1 MFKYHRV
8 IAPSYGQHVKRSK
21 TLVKCPWQY
30 FYKTCLLL
38 WSKLTWETSL
48 LLIFELLQVFIET
61 LTADHRYSL
70 CYIWNLQVLHQMQLS
85 KKLKTF
91 PQFFFPF
98 FLLAYLFSKLPTV
111 KGTVTQMFK
120 YRRVIAPFYRQHVKR
135 SKTLVKCPWEYFYK
149 TRLLL
154 WSKLTWET
162 SLLLIFELLR
172 VFIETLTADHRYSL
186 SYIWNLQVLHQ
197 MSLSKKLKTFPEF
210 FFAFLKSS
218 SNFEHFEKKD
228 DIHSQCISEIIDCQ
242 IYG

>member
-1 MFKYHRV
+1 MQLSKILKTFSQHFAQLVQSTSNFKHFERNILMLPYVFSKLPTVKRTVTQMFKYHRV
-8 IAPSYGQHVKRSK
+8 IAPFYRQHVKRSK
-21 TLVKCPWQY
+21 TLVKCPWEY

-48 LLIFELLQVFIET
+48 LLIFELLRVFIET

-98 FLLAYLFSKLPTV
+98 
-111 KGTVTQMFK
+111 
-120 YRRVIAPFYRQHVKR
+120 
-135 SKTLVKCPWEYFYK
+135 
-149 TRLLL
+149 
-154 WSKLTWET
+154 
-162 SLLLIFELLR
+162 
-172 VFIETLTADHRYSL
+172 
-186 SYIWNLQVLHQ
+186 
-197 MSLSKKLKTFPEF
+197 
-210 FFAFLKSS
+210 LKSS

-242 IYG
+242 RYT